1 LRQEGEV
8 IERVLLAS
16 DDPGAWTAA
25 VAAGC
30 PFVVAREPG
39 FKV

>member
-16 DDPGAWTAA
+16 DDPGARTAA
-25 VAAGC
+25 AAAGY
-30 PFVVAREPG
+30 PFMVAREPG
-39 FKV
+39 MRV